1 MNFHKCKQIC
11 LALCAS
17 LLLTACGVPTTT
29 DEMPTSTQDSGIST
43 QGSGISAQPSEPPS
57 SAAQSGFDLPG
68 TGTAAANLDTRFPLY
83 TTGYDSVPY
92 ETPAEIISHKCT
104 QIAFADSFYILDTY
118 YTQKTIFYYFQK
130 LTGSGETGE
139 RIPLSPNMWDI
150 EDGTILGMDIVD
162 DSRCVF
168 LADQGGKRYHMIYT
182 DSQGNL
188 IDSQELTELPV
199 GGSYTLLGCDSR
211 GNLYL
216 DDPGSHDI
224 YLLDSDGKL
233 LQSYSYSPSGGAAE
247 LESFRTSGGDRVII
261 CDTPE
266 EQTWLR
272 MDEDAGTLKPMQI
285 DQSENVQKWY
295 GMTGNV
301 LYYAANQQ
309 LASWDMVTGERK
321 LVSKLN
327 EISSFT
333 DLLDLAVMNT
343 EDGLRLLVTEK
354 NKEERYIIN
363 LSSTPPVVEGQIT
376 VANLYHE
383 DSFFSGRV
391 ASFSKENPSYG
402 IQYQALYLAGRS
414 DRALLELATGGGPD
428 VLYVSR
434 QDMESLQANG
444 ALGDL
449 RQLIT
454 QDTMDVLLPGAI
466 QMGTH
471 DDGLSAVPL
480 SVTVRTLLTNRE
492 YWSEDTWTIDDIFS
506 ALQEQSQLQGLF
518 LDITGQDTFLYN
530 LYFMVGINIG
540 DSPFI
545 KDGKCEFDC
554 QEFRDILTLIKDMS
568 QKAENNST
576 PQDRL
581 APMVAGNYLGVEYF
595 VANMSTFCN
604 AYEKMGDKVNMIG
617 YPSDTGK
624 IYYLSDNGMLA
635 INQNAMDK
643 DGVKELVNYLLSLEA
658 QQYLPYQL
666 SVRLDIPESQL
677 VYNSATRTYLWQ
689 SPNNTGY
696 SLPAKENGESYLE
709 EYLDFLRGAV
719 PLAVSSDDIFDIV
732 TEEAD
737 SYFQSDKDIDTVI
750 DIIQRR
756 VQIYLDERN

>member
-1 MNFHKCKQIC
+1 MNFHKCRQIC
-11 LALCAS
+11 LALCAA

-29 DEMPTSTQDSGIST
+29 EEPPMSTQESGISE
-43 QGSGISAQPSEPPS
+43 QPSEALV

-68 TGTAAANLDTRFPLY
+68 TGAAAANLDTGSPLY

-92 ETPAEIISHKCT
+92 ETPAGVISHKCT
-104 QIAFADSFYILDTY
+104 QIAFGDSFYILDTY
-118 YTQKTIFYYFQK
+118 YTQKSMFYYFQR
-130 LTGSGETGE
+130 LTGSSEMGE
-139 RIPLSPNMWDI
+139 RIPLSPSMWDI
-150 EDGTILGMDIVD
+150 EDGTVLGMDIVD

-168 LADQGGKRYHMIYT
+168 LTDQGRERYHAVFT

-188 IDSQELTELPV
+188 INSRELAELPG
-199 GGSYTLLGCDSR
+199 GGSYTLIGCDSR

-233 LQSYSYSPSGGAAE
+233 LQSYSYSPSGGTAD
-247 LESFRTSGGDRVII
+247 LESFRTSDGDRVII

-272 MDEDAGTLKPMQI
+272 MDEDAETLKPMQI
-285 DQSENVQKWY
+285 DQLQNVQKWY
-295 GMTGNV
+295 GMAENV
-301 LYYAANQQ
+301 LYYATNQQ
-309 LASWDMVTGERK
+309 LASWNIVTGERK
-321 LVSKLN
+321 LLSKLD

-333 DLLDLAVMNT
+333 DLLDMAVMNT
-343 EDGLRLLVTEK
+343 GDGLRLLVTEK
-354 NKEERYIIN
+354 NKKERYIIS
-363 LSSTPPVVEGQIT
+363 LSLTPPVAEGQII
-376 VANLYHE
+376 VANLHQE
-383 DSFFSGRV
+383 DAFFSGRV
-391 ASFSKENPSYG
+391 AIFSKENPSYG
-402 IQYQALYLAGRS
+402 IQYQALYRDGES
-414 DRALLELATGGGPD
+414 DRALLELATGNGPD

-434 QDMESLQANG
+434 RDIESLQANG

-471 DDGLSAVPL
+471 DDRLSAVPL
-480 SVTVRTLLTNRE
+480 SVTARTILTNRE
-492 YWSEDTWTIDDIFS
+492 YWPEDTWTISDIFS
-506 ALQEQSQLQGLF
+506 ALQEQDQLQGLF
-518 LDITGQDTFLYN
+518 LDIAGQDTFLYN

-545 KDGKCEFDC
+545 KDGKCGFDC
-554 QEFRDILTLIKDMS
+554 REFRDILTLIKDMS

-576 PQDRL
+576 PEDRL
-581 APMVAGNYLGVEYF
+581 APMVAGRYLGVEYF
-595 VANMSTFCN
+595 VTNMSAFCK

-635 INQNAMDK
+635 VNQNAMDK
-643 DGVKELVNYLLSLEA
+643 DGVRELVNYLLSLEA

-677 VYNSATRTYLWQ
+677 VYNPAAQTYLWQ
-689 SPNNTGY
+689 SPNDNGY
-696 SLPAKENGESYLE
+696 SLPAKENGEPYLE
-709 EYLDFLRGAV
+709 EYLDFLRDAV
-719 PLAVSSDDIFDIV
+719 PLAVSSNDIFNIV
-732 TEEAD
+732 AEEAD

-750 DIIQRR
+750 GIIQNR
-756 VQIYLDERN
+756 VQIYLDERS